1 MWGPESETRTPSSRK
16 QLPAVACTEQVQSIA
31 LDLSRGPRI
40 RPHMEAPRAFDV
52 VIVGKGPL
60 SISLP
65 PPHKFSVLR
74 TSIKREFGLAPREM
88 DALELR
94 RVGEEPT
101 SHNAARLF
109 DDSAGRAIVSTAD
122 LPVVDA
128 PFIVGKV
135 GAPAGGCLRRLTPR
149 ARRNTQSQ
157 LVRCRVVCLLPP
169 LSRTVPPRHSPPADA
184 AGAASG
190 TGGGELRC
198 AVARPGRGGWC
209 R

>member
-1 MWGPESETRTPSSRK
+1 M
-16 QLPAVACTEQVQSIA
+16 
-31 LDLSRGPRI
+31 
-40 RPHMEAPRAFDV
+40 
-52 VIVGKGPL
+52 

-94 RVGEEPT
+94 RVGEVPT

-128 PFIVGKV
+128 PYIVGKV
-135 GAPAGGCLRRLTPR
+135 GAPAGGCLRRLTQR
-149 ARRNTQSQ
+149 ARRKTQSQ
-157 LVRCRVVCLLPP
+157 LVRCRVVCPP
-169 LSRTVPPRHSPPADA
+169 TAVSNHPTTSFPSCRR
-184 AGAASG
+184 SG
-190 TGGGELRC
+190 SGVWHR
-198 AVARPGRGGWC
+198 RR
-209 R
+209 